1 MKKRRVFAAW
11 RFFVPRRATAAV
23 SVWILAAGLTAVGC
37 RNPFSLRTPEDPD
50 RTRSTWMQ
58 PLYPEAVL
66 ENLRSAVLERNADH
80 FLQCL
85 ADPAYSTRRYR
96 FEPDPETA
104 AVHPE
109 VFVSWSRERE
119 ESVMRQS
126 FAMVPDDSVCTLEW
140 REAVRSFIAADSA
153 VFVYRYRLDL
163 PHRQSAPARR
173 FEGLAEFRLAEDGRG
188 EWSVFLWI
196 DHAESAIP
204 SWSMLKAFF
213 GG

>member
-1 MKKRRVFAAW
+1 MKKRRVFSAW
-11 RFFVPRRATAAV
+11 RFFVPPRPASAALLAVLAVALTAA
-23 SVWILAAGLTAVGC
+23 GC
-37 RNPFSLRTPEDPD
+37 RNPFSLRSPEDPE
-50 RTRSTWMQ
+50 RTRSTWLQ

-80 FLQCL
+80 FLKCL
-85 ADPAYSTRRYR
+85 ADPAYAARSYR

-109 VFVSWSRERE
+109 VFRSWSRERE

-126 FAMVPDDSVCTLEW
+126 FSLVPDDSVCALTW
-140 REAVRSFIAADSA
+140 RETVRSFLAADSA

-163 PHRQSAPARR
+163 PHRGGAPERR
-173 FEGLAEFRLAEDGRG
+173 YEGLAEFRLAEDGRG

-196 DHAESAIP
+196 DHAESAVP
-204 SWSMLKAFF
+204 PWSMLKAFF